1 LGYSLMPDS
10 PLVSSIIAT
19 YNRGY
24 IVCEAIDSIL
34 SQTYGNTEIIV
45 VDDGSTDD
53 TREKLRRYGD
63 RIHVVSQNNSGP
75 AAAWNAGIKASKGEI
90 ICFLGS
96 DDLWLP
102 TFVERQVS
110 VLERG
115 GPSVPCSISNAFTR
129 WANGTETYSFDLACL
144 RPEAEEGLW
153 LNALDVLLT
162 RFVMCGQMMAIRR
175 KTLEKIG
182 SFDGKLS
189 YLEDYDV
196 ALRLSLEGNWGYI
209 REPLVFYRQSTSG
222 DSMSLQASS
231 VDAKLAEYILL
242 IRERVVA
249 AMRSQRP
256 PLRSRYMAGAIR
268 KAKRD
273 IWAARAKT
281 SATSVKRQLVGLY
294 GFLEHSREAVYR
306 RSPFFPRMNTAP
318 IPGPVTPKPSLSK
331 G

>member
-1 LGYSLMPDS
+1 MNRSIDDGSWGPCG
-10 PLVSSIIAT
+10 PLVTAIIAT

-34 SQTYGNTEIIV
+34 NQTYRNTEIIV

-53 TREKLRRYGD
+53 TQQKLQRYGD
-63 RIHVVSQNNSGP
+63 RIRVLSQKNSGP
-75 AAAWNAGIKASKGEI
+75 AAAWNAGIKAAKGKI

-129 WANGTETYSFDLACL
+129 WANGRETYSFDLACL

-153 LNALDVLLT
+153 LNAVDVLLT
-162 RFVMCGQMMAIRR
+162 RFVMCGQMIAIRR
-175 KTLEKIG
+175 EVLEQIG
-182 SFDGKLS
+182 LFDGTLS
-189 YLEDYDV
+189 YLEDYDI
-196 ALRLSLEGNWGYI
+196 ALRLSLEGSWGYI

-231 VDAKLAEYILL
+231 VDARLAEYILR
-242 IRERVVA
+242 IRQRVSA
-249 AMRSQRP
+249 AMRARRP
-256 PLRSRYMAGAIR
+256 PLQSRYMAGAIR

-281 SATSVKRQLVGLY
+281 SKALMKRRAVGLY
-294 GFLEHSREAVYR
+294 GFLEHFREALFR
-306 RSPFFPRMNTAP
+306 RSPFFPTMSTAP
-318 IPGPVTPKPSLSK
+318 LPGTDSL
-331 G
+331 

>member
-1 LGYSLMPDS
+1 MQTP

-19 YNRGY
+19 YNRAY

-34 SQTYGNTEIIV
+34 NQTYRNTEIIV

-53 TREKLRRYGD
+53 TQQKLQCYGD
-63 RIHVVSQNNSGP
+63 RICVVSQKNSGP
-75 AAAWNAGIKASKGEI
+75 AAAWNTGIKASKGEI

-115 GPSVPCSISNAFTR
+115 GPSVPCSICNAFTR

-175 KTLEKIG
+175 QALERIG
-182 SFDGKLS
+182 LFDAKLS
-189 YLEDYDV
+189 YLEDYDI
-196 ALRLSLEGNWGYI
+196 ALRLSLEGYWGYI

-231 VDAKLAEYILL
+231 VDTKLAEYILL
-242 IRERVVA
+242 IRERVTA
-249 AMRSQRP
+249 AMRSRRP
-256 PLRSRYMAGAIR
+256 PFRSRYMAGAIR

-281 SATSVKRQLVGLY
+281 TAAPVKRQVVGLY

-306 RSPFFPRMNTAP
+306 RSPFFPRMNTGP
-318 IPGPVTPKPSLSK
+318 IPAAVTLKSSPPKL

>member
-1 LGYSLMPDS
+1 MPHS

-34 SQTYGNTEIIV
+34 KQTYRNTEIIV

-53 TREKLRRYGD
+53 TQQKLQRYGD
-63 RIHVVSQNNSGP
+63 RIRVVSQNNSGP
-75 AAAWNAGIKASKGEI
+75 AAAWNAGIKAARGEI

-129 WANGTETYSFDLACL
+129 WANGIETYSFDLACL
-144 RPEAEEGLW
+144 RPGVEEGLW
-153 LNALDVLLT
+153 LNPLDVLLT
-162 RFVMCGQMMAIRR
+162 RFVMCGQMIAIRR
-175 KTLEKIG
+175 QALEQIG
-182 SFDGKLS
+182 FFDGALT
-189 YLEDYDV
+189 YLEDYDI
-196 ALRLSLEGNWGYI
+196 ALRLSLEGAWGYI

-222 DSMSLQASS
+222 DSMSLLASS
-231 VDAKLAEYILL
+231 VDAQLAEYILL
-242 IRERVVA
+242 IRQRVSA
-249 AMRSQRP
+249 AMQSRRP
-256 PLRSRYMAGAIR
+256 PLRSRYLAGAIR
-268 KAKRD
+268 KAKCD

-281 SATSVKRQLVGLY
+281 SKAPVKRQVVGLY
-294 GFLEHSREAVYR
+294 GFLEHFREAVYR
-306 RSPFFPRMNTAP
+306 RSPFFPTMTVAP
-318 IPGPVTPKPSLSK
+318 LPGTDSL
-331 G
+331 